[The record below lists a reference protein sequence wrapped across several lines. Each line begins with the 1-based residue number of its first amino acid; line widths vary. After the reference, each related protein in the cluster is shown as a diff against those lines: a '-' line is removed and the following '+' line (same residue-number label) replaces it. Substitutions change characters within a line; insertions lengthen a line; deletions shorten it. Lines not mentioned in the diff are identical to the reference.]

1 LISVPSAGN
10 RLASNVKGLVLKIP
24 LKLSMMN
31 MFEPKKNKKQH
42 RLFRLFSGVLYVNR
56 IMYTI
61 IFKPEIINRPKNQ
74 DLKNHKLCPRIH
86 LDPWPKLDCPM

>member
-31 MFEPKKNKKQH
+31 MFEPKKNQKTTQT
-42 RLFRLFSGVLYVNR
+42 V
-56 IMYTI
+56 
-61 IFKPEIINRPKNQ
+61 
-74 DLKNHKLCPRIH
+74 
-86 LDPWPKLDCPM
+86 